1 MAIRYAIANGNWSS
15 TASWDGFTLPT
26 AADDIYADGKIISIN
41 QNIIVNSL
49 TTRPRSG
56 GLPGGQ
62 FVVNN
67 ISGLFITASEIVS
80 GITDCLRVNLLSS
93 QVINIKADINNA
105 TYSTYGAFISG
116 GVTNLTGTVSC
127 GSKSSGT
134 GNHYAMYSQSGV
146 LNMNGNIYGGTP
158 SSSTNAIGL
167 YLNNH
172 RINLIG
178 DMIGGNGS
186 NCFGLYALNNSA
198 IYATGSVRGGEG
210 SSSFGLYSIG
220 NNNILRTIGNFYGGS
235 GINAFAANYITSGD
249 VEIIGDILAG
259 TGPSSGGI
267 SVGSGVYVGRLT
279 VTGSIYA
286 GTNTNCYGSQI
297 FNINGGATIAGNIF
311 AGNNNSSNGTIGL
324 WISGAMNTTINGNV
338 YASASIGLRSQHSG
352 GTTTLNG
359 RAISSLNYGLYH
371 NALGNMIING
381 TQSNNGGGGSIPIYK
396 EFGSGN
402 MTINGNIIGV
412 TSSNLPSLCIYDNS
426 QTTLTINGNVTNG
439 DFGASNGAGLVYL
452 FRASTLN
459 INGNVSGGTVPNALA
474 VFSNTSFSTMRI
486 NVIGD
491 VIGGAN
497 PNNCM
502 GISLGTGVGSQILT
516 VTGSVI
522 ASSQSVAISSP
533 NVAHLTTIHGNIVN
547 NSNVMAFFG
556 VRLNIGTTQSTT
568 WTLQTSSGSRAIST
582 SNASN
587 GVPAVSNVRSGVVY
601 GSGNEFTGTLAV
613 PTASMVSFGVPV
625 DNTTGT
631 AVLNVSDVGALLAG
645 YVV

>member
-1 MAIRYAIANGNWSS
+1 MAIRFAIANGNWSS
-15 TASWDGFTLPT
+15 TASWNGFTLPQF
-26 AADDIYADGKIISIN
+26 DDDVYADGRTIVVN
-41 QNIIVNSL
+41 QNVLVNSL
-49 TTRPRSG
+49 NTTPRVG
-56 GLPGGQ
+56 GTSGGQ
-62 FVVNN
+62 FQVNN
-67 ISGLFITASEIVS
+67 TSGLFITASQIVS
-80 GITDCLRVNLLSS
+80 GVRDCLLVNLLSG
-93 QVINIKADINNA
+93 QTINISANVNNA
-105 TYSTYGAFISG
+105 TYSTYGLFISG
-116 GVTNLTGTVSC
+116 GVTNFTGTVSC

-134 GNHYAMYSQSGV
+134 GNHYAMYSQNGV

-167 YLNNH
+167 YVNNH
-172 RINLIG
+172 IVNLVG

-186 NCFGLYALNNSA
+186 NCFGLYAINNSA
-198 IYATGSVRGGEG
+198 IFATGSVRGGAG
-210 SSSFGLYSIG
+210 SSAFGLYSIG
-220 NNNILRTIGNFYGGS
+220 NNNTLRVVGNLFGGPGVS
-235 GINAFAANYITSGD
+235 AYAANFITSGN
-249 VEIIGDILAG
+249 VEIIGDIYGG
-259 TGPSSGGI
+259 TGPSSGGL
-267 SVGSGVYVGRLT
+267 SVGSSPYVGRLSI
-279 VTGSIYA
+279 TGSIYA
-286 GTNTNCYGSQI
+286 GNNTNCYGVTI
-297 FNINGGATIAGNIF
+297 FNINGGATITGNIF

-324 WISGAMNTTINGNV
+324 WITGAMNTTINGNV
-338 YASASIGLRSQHSG
+338 FGSASIGLRAQHSAG
-352 GTTTLNG
+352 NTTLNG

-381 TQSNNGGGGSIPIYK
+381 TQSNNGGGVAVPIYK
-396 EFGSGN
+396 EFGSGD
-402 MTINGNIIGV
+402 MIINGNIIGV
-412 TSSNLPSLCIYDNS
+412 TNSNSPSYCIYDNS

-452 FRASTLN
+452 FRSSTLN

-486 NVIGD
+486 NVLGN

-631 AVLNVSDVGALLAG
+631 AVLNVSDVGALLAA